1 MMPTIQQS
9 QNFRVRLQSRA
20 GTPSLFCSERRCAY
34 GSVDADWRR
43 AGALRGGGA

>member
-20 GTPSLFCSERRCAY
+20 GTTQLVLFREAVC
-34 GSVDADWRR
+34 VW
-43 AGALRGGGA
+43 